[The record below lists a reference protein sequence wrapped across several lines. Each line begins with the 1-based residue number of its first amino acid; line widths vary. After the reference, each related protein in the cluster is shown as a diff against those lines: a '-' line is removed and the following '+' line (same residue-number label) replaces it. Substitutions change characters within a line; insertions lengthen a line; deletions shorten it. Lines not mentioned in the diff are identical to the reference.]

1 MKFKEITLTQHE
13 MQQALK
19 SSVHKSKKAF
29 QRKDKHKK
37 NYINKLMQ
45 EDYV

>member
-13 MQQALK
+13 MQQALT
-19 SSVHKSKKAF
+19 SSVHKSKKDF
-29 QRKDKHKK
+29 KRKDKHRK

-45 EDYV
+45 GEYV

>member
-19 SSVHKSKKAF
+19 SSVHKSKKDF
-29 QRKDKHKK
+29 QRKDKHRK

>member
-19 SSVHKSKKAF
+19 SSVHKSKKDF
-29 QRKDKHKK
+29 KRKDKHRK
-37 NYINKLMQ
+37 NYINKLIQ